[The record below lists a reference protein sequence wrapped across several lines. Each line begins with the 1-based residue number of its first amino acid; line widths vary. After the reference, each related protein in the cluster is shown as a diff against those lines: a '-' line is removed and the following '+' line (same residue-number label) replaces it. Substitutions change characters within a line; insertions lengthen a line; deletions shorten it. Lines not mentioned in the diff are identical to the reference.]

1 VNVATAPR
9 SGSFTKPQ
17 TFELSADKPEAEL
30 SIDCGGMD
38 RLRIEVLG
46 RGYDQ
51 VQVRAALLEPA
62 ILIAK

>member
-1 VNVATAPR
+1 
-9 SGSFTKPQ
+9 
-17 TFELSADKPEAEL
+17 
-30 SIDCGGMD
+30 MD